1 MAGAGWVIPSTCP
14 VGSTG
19 WYGFTLLRPTL
30 PSDAPYGLDRG
41 LRSRLTTLQSLSFKP
56 LGKVA
61 LFMSFW
67 QPRSVLQLVIVG
79 FFAALAPLC
88 VAVLFAVQTME
99 VLTDNHRSVTRLV
112 VDVARLGQE
121 IQRDVLELERRAGQF
136 IALGDNDLA
145 DLFER
150 ERIAL
155 SQELENLQSLGAHL
169 PSESPDVAGLLALL
183 SRLTLT
189 GKEIPG
195 PTFESESFAGG
206 EPRLDQLFDLI
217 GERSLAMQ
225 KWLQASIDQILEKN
239 SADAEALI
247 EHLVL
252 QLSLSAIVALSLL
265 IIFTYWINKPVKDL
279 THEIQ
284 QLGTQ
289 GLSHT
294 IDISGPLE
302 LRKLGSKLEWL
313 RQKLHESEQQKEQFL
328 RHISHELKTPL
339 ASLREGTDLLA
350 EHVPGRLSRQ
360 QQEIIDIV
368 RQNGID
374 LQRLIENLVDYNQ
387 MPHRKLN
394 LEEICLKELWDELH
408 NHYLFRLDSKAL
420 KIITRGSVERWVA
433 DRSKL
438 RTTLDNLLS
447 NAVNYT
453 PEGGCIEFV
462 WYEKCTS
469 LVMEVAN
476 SGEAIPPEDEKHV
489 FEPFF
494 QSAAKR
500 TGPIKGSGI
509 GLSVARECM
518 EAQGGSLT
526 LVHHE
531 KLPVCF
537 RLVCPAH

>member
-1 MAGAGWVIPSTCP
+1 
-14 VGSTG
+14 
-19 WYGFTLLRPTL
+19 
-30 PSDAPYGLDRG
+30 
-41 LRSRLTTLQSLSFKP
+41 
-56 LGKVA
+56 
-61 LFMSFW
+61 MSFW
-67 QPRSVLQLVIVG
+67 QPRSVLQLVLLG
-79 FFAALAPLC
+79 FFAALTPLG
-88 VAVLFAVQTME
+88 VAVLLTIQTMQE
-99 VLTDNHRSVTRLV
+99 LTDNHRTVTQLV
-112 VDVARLGQE
+112 VDVTRRGQL
-121 IQRDVLELERRAGQF
+121 IQRDVLELERRARQF
-136 IALGDNDLA
+136 IALGDDDLA
-145 DLFER
+145 DLFEH
-150 ERIAL
+150 ERTAL
-155 SQELENLQSLGAHL
+155 IQELETLQSLEAQL
-169 PSESPDVAGLLALL
+169 PSESPDVAGLITLLSGLAL
-183 SRLTLT
+183 TNGEIT
-189 GKEIPG
+189 GQGLK
-195 PTFESESFAGG
+195 SESLAES
-206 EPRLDQLFDLI
+206 EPRLDHSFDLI
-217 GERSLAMQ
+217 GERSVSIQ
-225 KWLQASIDQILEKN
+225 KWLQASVDYTLEK
-239 SADAEALI
+239 SSDDAEAYI
-247 EHLVL
+247 EYLVL

-284 QLGTQ
+284 QLGTK

-302 LRKLGSKLEWL
+302 LRELGSKLEWL
-313 RQKLHESEQQKEQFL
+313 RQQLHDSAQQKEQFL

-339 ASLREGTDLLA
+339 ASLREGADLLA
-350 EHVPGRLSRQ
+350 EHVAGRLSRQ
-360 QQEIIDIV
+360 QQEIVDIV

-387 MPHRKLN
+387 MPHRELN
-394 LEEICLKELWDELH
+394 VEKICIKELCDELQR
-408 NHYLFRLDSKAL
+408 HYRLGLSSKAL
-420 KIITRGSVERWVA
+420 LLTMRGSVDTWVA

-438 RTTLDNLLS
+438 LTTLDNLLS

-462 WYEKCTS
+462 WYENCTN

-476 SGEAIPPEDEKHV
+476 SGEAIPPEDESHV

-518 EAQGGSLT
+518 EAQGGSLS

-531 KLPVCF
+531 QLPVCF